1 MEVQVTGQ
9 VKFVHTFM
17 QKKKKKKE
25 AQRIEERIIPGID
38 ELADEALIDGHCSIV
53 RRCRET
59 VSSGVSCFRFVYET
73 E

>member
-1 MEVQVTGQ
+1 MQVTGQ
-9 VKFVHTFM
+9 VKFGHTFM
-17 QKKKKKKE
+17 QKKKE

-38 ELADEALIDGHCSIV
+38 ELADEDLIDGHCSIV

-59 VSSGVSCFRFVYET
+59 VSSGVSCFRFVYEI